1 MKAET
6 RFKLVVLT
14 LVNLGI
20 YPGPQ
25 AVRKALGR
33 GWRSPRSASAEC
45 TGGRTLNGRETR
57 WRRELLTGLGWK
69 ERPFGH
75 RHARFAW
82 VKGDDLCRFIRERI
96 CGACVYYRD
105 LACWRSRNVEN
116 AVEYT
121 DARAEKCGSFRAK
134 EVADDE

>member
-33 GWRSPRSASAEC
+33 SWRSLRN
-45 TGGRTLNGRETR
+45 GGRTLNGRETQ
-57 WRRELLTGLGWK
+57 WRRELLTGIGWK
-69 ERPFGH
+69 EQPFPRRGV
-75 RHARFAW
+75 RFAW
-82 VKGDDLCRFIRERI
+82 VKEVFIGASQITKLTDEIHYLRGRLAHERGRRI
-96 CGACVYYRD
+96 WEGQRG
-105 LACWRSRNVEN
+105 SR
-116 AVEYT
+116 
-121 DARAEKCGSFRAK
+121 
-134 EVADDE
+134 

>member
-45 TGGRTLNGRETR
+45 PGGRTLNGRETR

-82 VKGDDLCRFIRERI
+82 VKEVFIGASQITKLTDEIHYLRGRLAHERGI
-96 CGACVYYRD
+96 RIWEGQR
-105 LACWRSRNVEN
+105 RR
-116 AVEYT
+116 
-121 DARAEKCGSFRAK
+121 G
-134 EVADDE
+134 